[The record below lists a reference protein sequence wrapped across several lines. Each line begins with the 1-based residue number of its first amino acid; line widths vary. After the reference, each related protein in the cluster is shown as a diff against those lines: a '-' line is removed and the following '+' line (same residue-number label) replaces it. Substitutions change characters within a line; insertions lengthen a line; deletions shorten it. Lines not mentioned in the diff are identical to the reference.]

1 MIVIVSCHHPPDDER
16 IYHKQICSLVE
27 NGHTIS
33 YYTRSNRKIDLS
45 TPLIKHNNYGLKTS
59 VNTFINKVNHD
70 LRTLEYIR
78 VLQIHE
84 TALLPLLKKI
94 KLQFPYIKTIYDV
107 HENMEALYRTFSK
120 RIKPLKEMI
129 IYLRKY
135 QENLYLKYVDQIIL
149 ANVPMSNQP
158 YSKSGLPIS
167 IIENFPERKHLNFSL
182 ESKKRPHS
190 IVYHGHL
197 GPERGIK
204 DLIKAM
210 EHVKSIQPKITL
222 SLIGT
227 FRTRGFQ
234 REVLKMI
241 HQLNL
246 EDNIYVIDQVPHSK
260 IWEILE
266 EHSVGVI
273 PFKKTPLTEEN
284 TPTKLFEMMA
294 SGLEIVATQLSPI
307 QNFVDDSIYWA
318 IPGNPLSIAESL
330 LNSFDQM
337 NNSAN
342 IPKNQSL
349 IKELYNW
356 EKRKEK
362 YLSLFYSK

>member
-1 MIVIVSCHHPPDDER
+1 MD
-16 IYHKQICSLVE
+16 Y
-27 NGHTIS
+27 IS
-33 YYTRSNRKIDLS
+33 AI
-45 TPLIKHNNYGLKTS
+45 
-59 VNTFINKVNHD
+59 
-70 LRTLEYIR
+70 
-78 VLQIHE
+78 QIHE
-84 TALLPLLKKI
+84 TALLPLLKKN
-94 KLQFPYIKTIYDV
+94 KSRLPHIKTIYDV

-167 IIENFPERKHLNFSL
+167 IIENFPERKHINFSL
-182 ESKKRPHS
+182 EFKKRPNS

-197 GPERGIK
+197 GPERGIT

-246 EDNIYVIDQVPHSK
+246 EDNISVIAQVPHAK
-260 IWEILE
+260 IWEILG

-294 SGLEIVATQLSPI
+294 SGLEIVATKLLPI
-307 QNFVDDSIYWA
+307 QNFVDDSVHWA
-318 IPGNPLSIAESL
+318 IPGDPLSIAEAL
-330 LNSFDQM
+330 LNSFDQKKD
-337 NNSAN
+337 SVN
-342 IPKNQSL
+342 ISKNKSL
-349 IKELYNW
+349 IKALYNW
-356 EKRKEK
+356 DERKEK
-362 YLSLFYSK
+362 YLSIFDSK